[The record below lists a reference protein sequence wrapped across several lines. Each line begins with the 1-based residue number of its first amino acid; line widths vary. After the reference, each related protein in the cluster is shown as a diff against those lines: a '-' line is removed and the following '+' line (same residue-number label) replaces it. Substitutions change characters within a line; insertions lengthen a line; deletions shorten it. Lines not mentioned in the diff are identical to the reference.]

1 MKQPP
6 SRSAFVPLLLA
17 LFGCG
22 CTADPAETPPQ
33 PARPDPVPLTIG
45 EAREHLEMRLDRRA
59 TRTAGGDEGL
69 FTLGAVE
76 PDWERAEPSS
86 ARRIA
91 CVDVPIRSE
100 YDYYFTRLDDRGEP
114 YLTRCWA
121 RLTVV
126 KDRATECIET
136 YVRFIIP
143 DSWYAEQYGT
153 ENDLGELFANCDDRD
168 DYCGLELYTTLEGR
182 AVAIASYCDGRIVHG
197 VFTHDR
203 RYSQRER
210 YRGFLKILGDVRVTR
225 ARPAAGT
232 RDGSTHHILRAVDWF
247 IDSAGGCYIT
257 VDNDGDGVAEAAT
270 TWEQWLDM
278 RQEDD
283 AFRGCYRMSS
293 GGNGGASGG
302 EGAGGV
308 YGGSV
313 NGSDKGDAE
322 GSGNPAAPNPDL
334 PYDLPYIGPTG
345 SGTPGGTGD
354 GGTEGIP
361 GSGPP
366 GGISNWGSSLL
377 PNPIPWDD
385 DIVTIPLMT
394 IFPCFDD
401 EAGEADPLMMMKI
414 SDDNGNWK
422 KNIWRGVRYNRN
434 KTTGV
439 LEKRYH
445 GGLDLAGEAGV
456 TPVYAMYGGK
466 VVNVISN
473 QPERT
478 GPNKS
483 YPPGYTGDKDNGG
496 NRITIRSVLPD
507 NKIIQITYMHLD
519 VKENN
524 PYTQAFKKDDPVKP
538 GHKIGIVG
546 TTGNA
551 HGMKPHLHISVKVD
565 GVTADPSL
573 YLYTKFDSQTG
584 VVTKTC

>member
-1 MKQPP
+1 MKKPP

-17 LFGCG
+17 LFGFG

-76 PDWERAEPSS
+76 PDWERAAPSS

-345 SGTPGGTGD
+345 GGTPGGTGD

-414 SDDNGNWK
+414 SDDNISWK
-422 KNIWRGVRYNRN
+422 SNTFGYVRRDKYNN
-434 KTTGV
+434 PKF
-439 LEKRYH
+439 H
-445 GGLDLAGEAGV
+445 DGLDLAGEAGV
-456 TPVYAMYGGK
+456 TPVYAMFGGTVTL
-466 VVNVISN
+466 VVSG
-473 QPERT
+473 QPERIS
-478 GPNKS
+478 PED
-483 YPPGYTGDKDNGG
+483 YPSWYKGDDNAAG
-496 NRITIRSVLPD
+496 NRITIESILPSG
-507 NKIIQITYMHLD
+507 KKIQITYMHLD
-519 VKENN
+519 VKEKN
-524 PYTQAFKKDDPVKP
+524 PYTQIFTKGETVKP
-538 GHKIGIVG
+538 GQKIGIIG

-551 HGMKPHLHISVKVD
+551 HNMKPHLHIQAKENGNSVN
-565 GVTADPSL
+565 PIP
-573 YLYTKFDSQTG
+573 YLYTKFDSKTG
-584 VVTKTC
+584 LITKNC

>member
-1 MKQPP
+1 MGQQSVGSKMLQSPEIVGRTRHIAIAQPYH
-6 SRSAFVPLLLA
+6 AM
-17 LFGCG
+17 
-22 CTADPAETPPQ
+22 
-33 PARPDPVPLTIG
+33 I
-45 EAREHLEMRLDRRA
+45 EMRLDRRA

-313 NGSDKGDAE
+313 DGSDKGDAE
-322 GSGNPAAPNPDL
+322 GSGNPTAPNPDL

-414 SDDNGNWK
+414 SDDNISWK
-422 KNIWRGVRYNRN
+422 SNTFGYVRRDKYNN
-434 KTTGV
+434 PKF
-439 LEKRYH
+439 H
-445 GGLDLAGEAGV
+445 DGLDLAGEAGV
-456 TPVYAMYGGK
+456 TPVYAMFGGTVTL
-466 VVNVISN
+466 VVSG
-473 QPERT
+473 QPERIS
-478 GPNKS
+478 PED
-483 YPPGYTGDKDNGG
+483 YPSWYKGDDNPAG
-496 NRITIRSVLPD
+496 NRITIESILPSG
-507 NKIIQITYMHLD
+507 KKIQITYMHLD
-519 VKENN
+519 VKEKN
-524 PYTQAFKKDDPVKP
+524 PYTQIFTKGETVKP
-538 GHKIGIVG
+538 GQKIGIIG

-551 HGMKPHLHISVKVD
+551 HNMKPHLHIRVKENGIPVNP
-565 GVTADPSL
+565 TP
-573 YLYTKFDSQTG
+573 YLYTKFDFKTG
-584 VVTKTC
+584 LITKNC

>member
-1 MKQPP
+1 
-6 SRSAFVPLLLA
+6 
-17 LFGCG
+17 
-22 CTADPAETPPQ
+22 
-33 PARPDPVPLTIG
+33 
-45 EAREHLEMRLDRRA
+45 MRLDRRA

-313 NGSDKGDAE
+313 DGSDKGDAE
-322 GSGNPAAPNPDL
+322 GSGNPTAPNPDL

-414 SDDNGNWK
+414 SDDNISWK
-422 KNIWRGVRYNRN
+422 SNTFGYVRRDKYNN
-434 KTTGV
+434 PKF
-439 LEKRYH
+439 H
-445 GGLDLAGEAGV
+445 DGLDLAGEAGV
-456 TPVYAMYGGK
+456 TPVYAMFGGTVTL
-466 VVNVISN
+466 VVSG
-473 QPERT
+473 QPERIS
-478 GPNKS
+478 PED
-483 YPPGYTGDKDNGG
+483 YPSWYKGDDNPAG
-496 NRITIRSVLPD
+496 NRITIESILPSG
-507 NKIIQITYMHLD
+507 KKIQITYMHLD
-519 VKENN
+519 VKEKN
-524 PYTQAFKKDDPVKP
+524 PYTQIFTKGETVKP
-538 GHKIGIVG
+538 GQKIGIIG

-551 HGMKPHLHISVKVD
+551 HNMKPHLHIRVKENGIPVNP
-565 GVTADPSL
+565 TP
-573 YLYTKFDSQTG
+573 YLYTKFDFKTG
-584 VVTKTC
+584 LITKNC

>member
-1 MKQPP
+1 MKKPP

-17 LFGCG
+17 LFGFG

-45 EAREHLEMRLDRRA
+45 EAR
-59 TRTAGGDEGL
+59 
-69 FTLGAVE
+69 VE

-313 NGSDKGDAE
+313 DGSDKGDAE

-345 SGTPGGTGD
+345 GGTPGGTGD

-414 SDDNGNWK
+414 SDDNISWK
-422 KNIWRGVRYNRN
+422 SNTFGYVRRDKYNN
-434 KTTGV
+434 PKF
-439 LEKRYH
+439 H
-445 GGLDLAGEAGV
+445 DGLDLAGEAGV
-456 TPVYAMYGGK
+456 TPVYAMFGGTVTL
-466 VVNVISN
+466 VVSG
-473 QPERT
+473 QPERIDSKT
-478 GPNKS
+478 GYPN
-483 YPPGYTGDKDNGG
+483 GYIGDTNNAG
-496 NRITIRSVLPD
+496 NRITIESTLPTGK
-507 NKIIQITYMHLD
+507 KIRITYMHLD
-519 VKENN
+519 VKEKN
-524 PYTQAFKKDDPVKP
+524 PYTQIFKKDDPVKP
-538 GHKIGIVG
+538 GQKIGVVG

-551 HGMKPHLHISVKVD
+551 HKMKPHLHIQIKVD
-565 GVTADPSL
+565 GVSKDPIPH
-573 YLYTKFDSQTG
+573 LYTKFDSKNG
-584 VVTKTC
+584 IIIKTC

>member
-1 MKQPP
+1 M
-6 SRSAFVPLLLA
+6 PLLLA
-17 LFGCG
+17 LFGFG
-22 CTADPAETPPQ
+22 CTADPAETSPQ

-76 PDWERAEPSS
+76 PDWEQAEPSS
-86 ARRIA
+86 ARCIA

-143 DSWYAEQYGT
+143 DRWYAEQYGT

-313 NGSDKGDAE
+313 DGSDKGDAE

-345 SGTPGGTGD
+345 GGTPGGTGD

-414 SDDNGNWK
+414 SDDNISWK
-422 KNIWRGVRYNRN
+422 SNTFGYVRRDKYNN
-434 KTTGV
+434 PKF
-439 LEKRYH
+439 H
-445 GGLDLAGEAGV
+445 DGLDLAGEAGV
-456 TPVYAMYGGK
+456 TPVYAMFGGTVTL
-466 VVNVISN
+466 VVSG
-473 QPERT
+473 QPERIDSKT
-478 GPNKS
+478 GYPN
-483 YPPGYTGDKDNGG
+483 GYKGDTNNAG
-496 NRITIRSVLPD
+496 NRITIKSTLPTGK
-507 NKIIQITYMHLD
+507 KIRITYMHLD
-519 VKENN
+519 VKEKN
-524 PYTQAFKKDDPVKP
+524 PYTQIFKKDDPVKP
-538 GHKIGIVG
+538 GQKIGVVG

-551 HGMKPHLHISVKVD
+551 HKMKPHLHIQIKVD
-565 GVTADPSL
+565 GVSKDPIP
-573 YLYTKFDSQTG
+573 YLYTKFDSKNG
-584 VVTKTC
+584 IIIKTC

>member
-1 MKQPP
+1 MKKPP

-17 LFGCG
+17 LFGFG

-100 YDYYFTRLDDRGEP
+100 YDYYFTRLDDRGEL

-182 AVAIASYCDGRIVHG
+182 AVAIATYCDGRIVHG

-225 ARPAAGT
+225 ARPAVGT

-313 NGSDKGDAE
+313 DGSDKGDAE

-414 SDDNGNWK
+414 SDDNISWK
-422 KNIWRGVRYNRN
+422 SNTFGYVRRDKYNN
-434 KTTGV
+434 PKF
-439 LEKRYH
+439 H
-445 GGLDLAGEAGV
+445 DGLDLAGEAGV
-456 TPVYAMYGGK
+456 TPVYAMFGGTVTL
-466 VVNVISN
+466 VVSG
-473 QPERT
+473 QPERIS
-478 GPNKS
+478 PED
-483 YPPGYTGDKDNGG
+483 YPSWYKGDDNAAG
-496 NRITIRSVLPD
+496 NRITIESILPSG
-507 NKIIQITYMHLD
+507 KKIQITYMHLD
-519 VKENN
+519 VKEKN
-524 PYTQAFKKDDPVKP
+524 PYTQIFTKGETVKP
-538 GHKIGIVG
+538 GQKIGIIG

-551 HGMKPHLHISVKVD
+551 HNMKPHLHIQAKENGNSVN
-565 GVTADPSL
+565 PIP
-573 YLYTKFDSQTG
+573 YLYTKFDSKTG
-584 VVTKTC
+584 LITKNC

>member
-1 MKQPP
+1 MKKPP

-17 LFGCG
+17 LFGFG

-345 SGTPGGTGD
+345 GGTGDGTGD

-414 SDDNGNWK
+414 SDDNISWK
-422 KNIWRGVRYNRN
+422 SNTFGYVRRDKYNN
-434 KTTGV
+434 PKF
-439 LEKRYH
+439 H
-445 GGLDLAGEAGV
+445 DGLDLAGEAGV
-456 TPVYAMYGGK
+456 TPVYAMFGGTVTL
-466 VVNVISN
+466 VVSG
-473 QPERT
+473 QPERIS
-478 GPNKS
+478 PED
-483 YPPGYTGDKDNGG
+483 YPSWYKGDDNAAG
-496 NRITIRSVLPD
+496 NRITIESILPSG
-507 NKIIQITYMHLD
+507 KKIQITYMHLD
-519 VKENN
+519 VKEKN
-524 PYTQAFKKDDPVKP
+524 PYTQIFTKGETVKP
-538 GHKIGIVG
+538 GQKIGIIG

-551 HGMKPHLHISVKVD
+551 HNMKPHLHIQAKENGNSVN
-565 GVTADPSL
+565 PIP
-573 YLYTKFDSQTG
+573 YLYTKFDSKTG
-584 VVTKTC
+584 LITKNC

>member
-1 MKQPP
+1 M
-6 SRSAFVPLLLA
+6 
-17 LFGCG
+17 
-22 CTADPAETPPQ
+22 
-33 PARPDPVPLTIG
+33 
-45 EAREHLEMRLDRRA
+45 
-59 TRTAGGDEGL
+59 
-69 FTLGAVE
+69 
-76 PDWERAEPSS
+76 
-86 ARRIA
+86 
-91 CVDVPIRSE
+91 DVPIRSE

-143 DSWYAEQYGT
+143 DRWYAEQYGT

-225 ARPAAGT
+225 ARPAVGT

-313 NGSDKGDAE
+313 DGSDKGDAE
-322 GSGNPAAPNPDL
+322 GSGNPAAPNPDI

-354 GGTEGIP
+354 GGTEGIS

-414 SDDNGNWK
+414 SDDNISWK
-422 KNIWRGVRYNRN
+422 SNTFGYVRRDKYNN
-434 KTTGV
+434 PKF
-439 LEKRYH
+439 H
-445 GGLDLAGEAGV
+445 DGLDLAGEAGV
-456 TPVYAMYGGK
+456 TPVYAMFGGTVTL
-466 VVNVISN
+466 VVSG
-473 QPERT
+473 QPERIDSKT
-478 GPNKS
+478 GYPN
-483 YPPGYTGDKDNGG
+483 GYKGDTNNAG
-496 NRITIRSVLPD
+496 NRITIKSTLPTGK
-507 NKIIQITYMHLD
+507 KIRITYMHLD
-519 VKENN
+519 VKEKN
-524 PYTQAFKKDDPVKP
+524 PYTQIFKKDDPVKP
-538 GHKIGIVG
+538 GQKIGVVG

-551 HGMKPHLHISVKVD
+551 HKMKPHLHIQIKVD
-565 GVTADPSL
+565 GVSKDPIP
-573 YLYTKFDSQTG
+573 YLYTKFDSKNG
-584 VVTKTC
+584 IIIKTC

>member
-1 MKQPP
+1 MKKPP
-6 SRSAFVPLLLA
+6 SRSAFVPLQLA
-17 LFGCG
+17 LFGFG
-22 CTADPAETPPQ
+22 CTADPAETPP

-114 YLTRCWA
+114 YLTCCWA

-283 AFRGCYRMSS
+283 AFRGCYRMS
-293 GGNGGASGG
+293 NGGASGG

-313 NGSDKGDAE
+313 DGSDKGDAE

-345 SGTPGGTGD
+345 GGTPGGTGD

-422 KNIWRGVRYNRN
+422 KNIWRGVRYNKN

-478 GPNKS
+478 DNTEK
-483 YPPGYTGDKDNGG
+483 YPPYYKGDKNDAG
-496 NRITIRSVLPD
+496 NRITIESTLPSG
-507 NKIIQITYMHLD
+507 KKIQITYMHLD
-519 VKENN
+519 VKEKN
-524 PYTQAFKKDDPVKP
+524 PYTQIFKKDEPVKP
-538 GHKIGIVG
+538 GQKIGIVG

-551 HGMKPHLHISVKVD
+551 HNMKPHLHIQVKENGISVN
-565 GVTADPSL
+565 PMP

-584 VVTKTC
+584 LITKSC

>member
-17 LFGCG
+17 LFGFG

-76 PDWERAEPSS
+76 PDWERAAPSS

-313 NGSDKGDAE
+313 DGSDKGDAE

-334 PYDLPYIGPTG
+334 PYIGPTG
-345 SGTPGGTGD
+345 GGTPGGTGD

-414 SDDNGNWK
+414 SDDNISWK
-422 KNIWRGVRYNRN
+422 SNTFGYVRKDKYNN
-434 KTTGV
+434 PKF
-439 LEKRYH
+439 H
-445 GGLDLAGEAGV
+445 DGLDLAGEAGV
-456 TPVYAMYGGK
+456 TPVYAMFGGTVTL
-466 VVNVISN
+466 VVSG
-473 QPERT
+473 QPERIR
-478 GPNKS
+478 PDK
-483 YPPGYTGDKDNGG
+483 YPANYKGDKNSGG
-496 NRITIRSVLPD
+496 NRIAIETILPSG
-507 NKIIQITYMHLD
+507 KKIQITYMHLD
-519 VKENN
+519 VKEKN
-524 PYTQAFKKDDPVKP
+524 PYTQIFTNGETVKP
-538 GHKIGIVG
+538 GQKIGIIG

-551 HGMKPHLHISVKVD
+551 HGMKPHLHIQAKENGISVN
-565 GVTADPSL
+565 PIP
-573 YLYTKFDSQTG
+573 YLYTKFDSKTG
-584 VVTKTC
+584 LIIKIC

>member
-1 MKQPP
+1 MKKPP

-17 LFGCG
+17 LFGFG
-22 CTADPAETPPQ
+22 CTADPAETSPQ

-121 RLTVV
+121 KLTVV

-313 NGSDKGDAE
+313 DGSDKGDAE
-322 GSGNPAAPNPDL
+322 GSGNPAAPNPDI
-334 PYDLPYIGPTG
+334 PYDLPYIGPT
-345 SGTPGGTGD
+345 GGTGD

-414 SDDNGNWK
+414 SDDNISWK
-422 KNIWRGVRYNRN
+422 SNTFGYVRRDKYNN
-434 KTTGV
+434 PKF
-439 LEKRYH
+439 H
-445 GGLDLAGEAGV
+445 DGLDLAGEAGV
-456 TPVYAMYGGK
+456 TPVYAMFGGTVTL
-466 VVNVISN
+466 VVSG
-473 QPERT
+473 QPERIS
-478 GPNKS
+478 PED
-483 YPPGYTGDKDNGG
+483 YPSWYKGDDNAAG
-496 NRITIRSVLPD
+496 NRITIESILPSG
-507 NKIIQITYMHLD
+507 KKIQITYMHLD
-519 VKENN
+519 VKEKN
-524 PYTQAFKKDDPVKP
+524 PYTQIFTKGETVKP
-538 GHKIGIVG
+538 GQKIGIIG

-551 HGMKPHLHISVKVD
+551 HNMKPHLHIRVKENGIPVNP
-565 GVTADPSL
+565 TP
-573 YLYTKFDSQTG
+573 YLYTKFDSKTG
-584 VVTKTC
+584 LITKNC

>member
-17 LFGCG
+17 LFGFG
-22 CTADPAETPPQ
+22 CTADPAETSPQ

-414 SDDNGNWK
+414 SDDNISWK
-422 KNIWRGVRYNRN
+422 SNTFGYVRRDNYNN
-434 KTTGV
+434 PKF
-439 LEKRYH
+439 H
-445 GGLDLAGEAGV
+445 DGLDLAGEAGV
-456 TPVYAMYGGK
+456 TPVYAMFGGTVTL
-466 VVNVISN
+466 VVSG
-473 QPERT
+473 QPERIR
-478 GPNKS
+478 PDK
-483 YPPGYTGDKDNGG
+483 YPANYKGDKNSGG
-496 NRITIRSVLPD
+496 NRIAIETILPSG
-507 NKIIQITYMHLD
+507 KKIQITYMHLD
-519 VKENN
+519 VKEKN
-524 PYTQAFKKDDPVKP
+524 PYTQIFTKGETVKP
-538 GHKIGIVG
+538 GQKIGIIG

-551 HGMKPHLHISVKVD
+551 HNMKPHLHIRVKENGIPVNP
-565 GVTADPSL
+565 TP
-573 YLYTKFDSQTG
+573 YLYTKFDSKTG
-584 VVTKTC
+584 LITKNC

>member
-6 SRSAFVPLLLA
+6 SRSAFVPLLIA
-17 LFGCG
+17 LFGFG
-22 CTADPAETPPQ
+22 CTADPAETSPQ

-59 TRTAGGDEGL
+59 TRTAGDDEGL
-69 FTLGAVE
+69 FTLGGVE

-414 SDDNGNWK
+414 SDDNISWK
-422 KNIWRGVRYNRN
+422 SNTFGYVRRDKYNN
-434 KTTGV
+434 PKF
-439 LEKRYH
+439 H
-445 GGLDLAGEAGV
+445 DGLDLAGEAGV
-456 TPVYAMYGGK
+456 TPVYAMFGGTVTL
-466 VVNVISN
+466 VVSG
-473 QPERT
+473 QPNRI
-478 GPNKS
+478 NKKE
-483 YPPGYTGDKDNGG
+483 YPPNYYGDKNAAG
-496 NRITIRSVLPD
+496 NRITIESILPSG
-507 NKIIQITYMHLD
+507 KKIQITYMHLD
-519 VKENN
+519 IKENN
-524 PYTQAFKKDDPVKP
+524 PYTQAFKKGDTVKP

-551 HGMKPHLHISVKVD
+551 FKMKPHLHIKAKEDGKSVN
-565 GVTADPSL
+565 PES
-573 YLYTKFDSQTG
+573 YLYTKFNLQTG
-584 VVTKTC
+584 VIIKNC

>member
-1 MKQPP
+1 MKKPP

-17 LFGCG
+17 LFGFG

-45 EAREHLEMRLDRRA
+45 KAREHLEMRLDRRA

-182 AVAIASYCDGRIVHG
+182 AVAIATYCDGRIVHG

-225 ARPAAGT
+225 ARPAVGT

-313 NGSDKGDAE
+313 DGSDKGDAE

-414 SDDNGNWK
+414 SDDNISWK
-422 KNIWRGVRYNRN
+422 SNTFGYVRRDKYNN
-434 KTTGV
+434 PKF
-439 LEKRYH
+439 H
-445 GGLDLAGEAGV
+445 DGLDLAGEAGV
-456 TPVYAMYGGK
+456 TPVYAMFGGTVTL
-466 VVNVISN
+466 VVSG
-473 QPERT
+473 QPERIS
-478 GPNKS
+478 PED
-483 YPPGYTGDKDNGG
+483 YPSWYKGDDNAAG
-496 NRITIRSVLPD
+496 NRITIESILPSG
-507 NKIIQITYMHLD
+507 KKIQITYMHLD
-519 VKENN
+519 VKEKN
-524 PYTQAFKKDDPVKP
+524 PYTQIFTKGETVKP
-538 GHKIGIVG
+538 GQKIGIIG

-551 HGMKPHLHISVKVD
+551 HNMKPHLHIQAKENGNSVN
-565 GVTADPSL
+565 PIP
-573 YLYTKFDSQTG
+573 YLYTKFDSKTG
-584 VVTKTC
+584 LITKNC